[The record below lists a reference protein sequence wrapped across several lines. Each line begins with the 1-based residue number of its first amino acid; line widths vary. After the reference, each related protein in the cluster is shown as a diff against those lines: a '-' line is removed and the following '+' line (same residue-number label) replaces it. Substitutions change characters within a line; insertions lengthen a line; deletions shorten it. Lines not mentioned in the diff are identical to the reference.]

1 MAKYLL
7 IFSLLIILH
16 VLCESTLAAVG
27 IFLDYFMYGEF
38 KDFGVDF
45 GGSYISY

>member
-1 MAKYLL
+1 MGNLL
-7 IFSLLIILH
+7 IDFSLVFIFACPLWKH
-16 VLCESTLAAVG
+16 LAAVG